1 MCVCVYFR
9 LCRKVRMWEI
19 WRFFSFFLFKGI
31 FHTVLQTSINRGRRE
46 RGKEKKK
53 IVGANNTPC
62 ILTGNA
68 WAKGLRSQSHL
79 FKLWIKQKKKKNL
92 YTGGSWEWKRNSGEG
107 NQCSMW
113 SWYAENV
120 NQQVVRRTLS
130 YHLIYSLSFLLSHI
144 NKSKVQDCCCVW
156 DHLLWL
162 NVKIVNRDEEWGN
175 THASKLFQLK

>member
-1 MCVCVYFR
+1 MCVCVCIFVYVEKWGCEKYGGFS
-9 LCRKVRMWEI
+9 
-19 WRFFSFFLFKGI
+19 RFFFLKVFSIQCFKLALTESG
-31 FHTVLQTSINRGRRE
+31 E
-46 RGKEKKK
+46 KEGKKK
-53 IVGANNTPC
+53 KTIVGANNTPC
-62 ILTGNA
+62 ILTSNA
-68 WAKGLRSQSHL
+68 WAKGLRSQSQRC
-79 FKLWIKQKKKKNL
+79 KRGIKQKKKNV

-175 THASKLFQLK
+175 THTSKLFQLK